1 MKLIEDNIQRIVA
14 LCKKHKV
21 GRLFVFGSI
30 LTNKFDKKSDVDMV
44 VDFENMALED
54 YAENYFEFK
63 LS

>member
-30 LTNKFDKKSDVDMV
+30 LTNKFDEKSDVDMV
-44 VDFENMALED
+44 VDFEKFGPLFFGD
-54 YAENYFEFK
+54 HCI
-63 LS
+63 